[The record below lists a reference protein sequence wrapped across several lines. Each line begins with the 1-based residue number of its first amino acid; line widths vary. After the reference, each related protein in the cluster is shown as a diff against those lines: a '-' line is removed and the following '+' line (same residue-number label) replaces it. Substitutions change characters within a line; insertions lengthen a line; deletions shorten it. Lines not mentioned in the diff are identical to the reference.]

1 MLAEQGVTCHRKD
14 GPARPARLGL
24 VSAGHRFSKRTAL
37 GAVGCRGGGHRKLFY
52 GTESRSHRV
61 RGVTEVLVC
70 SYLLRGEQLAGS
82 QMRGEMH
89 PTQLATE
96 RGYSI
101 GLLLEFRL
109 GPPFGEQLIELR
121 FGAQHFFTTRKSLR
135 LHLREEFLHGC
146 LLLRGELEFRFQLE
160 H

>member
-1 MLAEQGVTCHRKD
+1 M
-14 GPARPARLGL
+14 
-24 VSAGHRFSKRTAL
+24 
-37 GAVGCRGGGHRKLFY
+37 
-52 GTESRSHRV
+52 

-160 H
+160 HVFRPRVAVAVGHHSHAEAFTALDRGAFLVQK